1 MTRFGR
7 HLKLLALLVIAILVV
22 ACGGGSEATP
32 TQSTGGGSGDTTP
45 TEAASGT
52 PASSEEPVR
61 IAMFLASAANAYAQ
75 AQLEGAQQVAAE
87 MNATVD
93 SFDGQFDSQR
103 QFTQLQDA
111 IASGKYDAFV
121 ISPNDGNALLPVTQ
135 EAVEAGIVIGCI
147 LAPCGPS
154 FETLEPQVEG
164 QVVFAGIPFVENGA
178 QIAELVVQACE
189 GKDPCKVAY
198 MPGAP
203 ELPLETAR
211 LQGFNSV
218 IEQHPNI
225 EVILTS
231 AGGYLAETAL
241 PVAQDVLRAN
251 PDIAVFASSGDQ
263 MIDGVEQAVK
273 DAGLEGQVALVGN
286 GGTKSAV
293 QAVREGRWFGTVAG
307 YPRTEGIRAT
317 EYVIR
322 AVRGENVEPRG
333 FGSEDL
339 GTGGGPLITQENA
352 ADFEAE
358 WEG

>member
-1 MTRFGR
+1 MTQFRR
-7 HLKLLALLVIAILVV
+7 HLQVLMLLAVVVLVIA
-22 ACGGGSEATP
+22 CGGSGTTP
-32 TQSTGGGSGDTTP
+32 TQSASGAETTP
-45 TEAASGT
+45 TESASGT
-52 PASSEEPVR
+52 PEGGEEPVR

-75 AQLEGAQQVAAE
+75 AQLEGAQEVAAQ
-87 MNATVD
+87 MNATID

-103 QFTQLQDA
+103 QYTQLQDA

-121 ISPNDGNALLPVTQ
+121 ISPNDGNALLPVTE
-135 EAVEAGIVIGCI
+135 EAVAAGIVIGCI
-147 LAPCGPS
+147 LAPCGSS

-164 QVVFAGIPFVENGA
+164 QVVFAGIPFFENGA

-218 IEQHPNI
+218 IEQHPHI
-225 EVILTS
+225 QVILTS
-231 AGGYLAETAL
+231 AGGYLAESAL

-263 MIDGVEQAVK
+263 MINGVEQAVK
-273 DAGLEGQVALVGN
+273 DAGLEGKVALVGN

-307 YPRTEGIRAT
+307 YPRSEGKLAT

-322 AVRGENVEPRG
+322 AVRGEDVTPRG

-339 GTGGGPLITQENA
+339 GAGIGPLITQDNA
-352 ADFEAE
+352 NDFEAE